1 MLDQLLVYKD
11 NIGKYFIHQLT
22 IGTINFDKIFQ
33 LNFNFNLLLFF
44 GGGGTYSNATH
55 SRRRHANHT
64 HTMPNAQQNFTF
76 SSTVTTKPY

>member
-1 MLDQLLVYKD
+1 VNIFSFFKTLKD
-11 NIGKYFIHQLT
+11 FFIFIL
-22 IGTINFDKIFQ
+22 K
-33 LNFNFNLLLFF
+33 LFF

-64 HTMPNAQQNFTF
+64 HTMPNAQQNFIF